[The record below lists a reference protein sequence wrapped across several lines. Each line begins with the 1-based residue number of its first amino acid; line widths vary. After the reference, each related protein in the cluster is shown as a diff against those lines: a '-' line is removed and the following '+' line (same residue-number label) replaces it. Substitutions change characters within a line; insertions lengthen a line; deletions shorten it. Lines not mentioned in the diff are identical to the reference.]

1 MSQNIPNLKPNQLVY
16 TNNQYTQQPNFTAGN
31 GTVSSGNAIVNNNPI
46 LSRAEKGASDN
57 PLILPLGTLGFGTA
71 LIGLT
76 NFMNKPLQT
85 KNYEDTFYHTVEDK
99 VKDFAQ
105 KPKVSSVLDYK
116 KKKKQWLSNKLN
128 KSEIYR
134 TLRYKQSIGGS
145 QVQSQAAGSRGHVAT
160 RAIEVM
166 KKYKEANPNY
176 TGFDSIISKYGKDAS
191 KYNKEILED
200 FSKEIAKFNT
210 LELKAQLTK
219 TFSKRPWWG
228 LGLVKNE
235 SSLLEI
241 VNKSKLIDYY
251 KSTNSKVGQK
261 AAGYLLRS
269 AECLT
274 NGMFSGKGAVLIQ
287 AFFIAQSLQEAMKAE
302 KGEKFSTFMASF
314 AELMAMMATIGI
326 QMRIM
331 NSLAGL
337 KNIGMS
343 EANVK
348 TVQQLK
354 QTANEAA
361 KAGNKAAYD
370 QTLVQIKKL
379 QNVSKKGAAAAGNTA
394 LKWYQKPVKWLG
406 NLISYGRI
414 RETIKPLK
422 NNKFATSLAKIP
434 YGLKVGAGYAGRIA
448 LLMAVVLP
456 IFSGTAKKLSYA
468 IFGKPVKTLEKE
480 KNEGK
485 EPQQVQEQPQQP
497 NTNPTQSIVKPQEP
511 KPQLNTQQPQNV
523 QTYQSGKPGNLVDK
537 MQQQYQQ
544 KQNPIGAQ
552 SMQQSPVAS
561 SELKTP
567 EYQAGIT
574 RTYIPN
580 PILGYEA
587 PVNPASSRSAQIDA
601 VLRQADI
608 VEAQAQRFM

>member
-85 KNYEDTFYHTVEDK
+85 KNYKDTFYHTVEDK

-105 KPKVSSVLDYK
+105 KPKVSSVLDYLS
-116 KKKKQWLSNKLN
+116 KKKQWLSNKLN

-145 QVQSQAAGSRGHVAT
+145 QVQSQAAGSKGHVAT
-160 RAIEVM
+160 RAMEIM

-176 TGFDSIISKYGKDAS
+176 TGFDSIISKYGKEAS
-191 KYNKEILED
+191 LFKDEIL
-200 FSKEIAKFNT
+200 KEFGQAVKK
-210 LELKAQLTK
+210 LPKDELTK

-361 KAGNKAAYD
+361 KAGKKATYD
-370 QTLVQIKKL
+370 QTLAQIKKL

-511 KPQLNTQQPQNV
+511 KPQLNTEQPQNV

>member
-1 MSQNIPNLKPNQLVY
+1 MSQNIPNLKPNQLV
-16 TNNQYTQQPNFTAGN
+16 QYTQQPNFTAGN

-57 PLILPLGTLGFGTA
+57 PLLLPLGTLGFGTA

-85 KNYEDTFYHTVEDK
+85 KNYEDTFYHTVENK
-99 VKDFAQ
+99 VNNFVQ
-105 KPKVSSVLDYK
+105 KPKVSSVLDYLS
-116 KKKKQWLSNKLN
+116 KKKQWLSNKLN

-145 QVQSQAAGSRGHVAT
+145 QVQSQAAGSKGHVAT
-160 RAIEVM
+160 RAMEIM

-191 KYNKEILED
+191 LFKDEIL
-200 FSKEIAKFNT
+200 KEFGQAVKK
-210 LELKAQLTK
+210 LPKDELTK
-219 TFSKRPWWG
+219 SFSKRPWWG

-354 QTANEAA
+354 QIANEAA
-361 KAGNKAAYD
+361 KSGNKAVYD
-370 QTLVQIKKL
+370 STVAQIKKL
-379 QNVSKKGAAAAGNTA
+379 ENVTKKGAAAAGNTA

>member
-1 MSQNIPNLKPNQLVY
+1 
-16 TNNQYTQQPNFTAGN
+16 
-31 GTVSSGNAIVNNNPI
+31 
-46 LSRAEKGASDN
+46 
-57 PLILPLGTLGFGTA
+57 
-71 LIGLT
+71 
-76 NFMNKPLQT
+76 MNKPLQT
-85 KNYEDTFYHTVEDK
+85 KNYEDTFYHTVENK
-99 VKDFAQ
+99 VNNFVQ
-105 KPKVSSVLDYK
+105 KPKVSSVLDYLS
-116 KKKKQWLSNKLN
+116 KKKQWLSNKLN

-145 QVQSQAAGSRGHVAT
+145 QVQSQAAGSKGHVAT
-160 RAIEVM
+160 RAMEIM

-191 KYNKEILED
+191 LFKDEIL
-200 FSKEIAKFNT
+200 KEFGQAVKK
-210 LELKAQLTK
+210 LPKDELTK
-219 TFSKRPWWG
+219 SFSKRPWWG

-354 QTANEAA
+354 QVANEAA
-361 KAGNKAAYD
+361 KAGNKATYD